1 MPRRFIA
8 SVAQHPRSGG
18 SGSKRPRRLI
28 AAGADTESEM
38 PLYHFDLVNTKTHH
52 DAGDAEL
59 PDDIEAM
66 DCADSIAR
74 RVLKIRP
81 EVRNRHYCI
90 LVTNEEGEEI
100 CSLPIDVI
108 H

>member
-1 MPRRFIA
+1 
-8 SVAQHPRSGG
+8 
-18 SGSKRPRRLI
+18 
-28 AAGADTESEM
+28 M
-38 PLYHFDLVNTKTHH
+38 PLYHFDLVNSKTDF

-59 PDDIEAM
+59 PGDIEAM

-74 RVLKIRP
+74 RAMKIRP
-81 EVRNRHYCI
+81 EIRNHHYSI

-100 CSLPIDVI
+100 CRLPIDVI